1 MNVSPSPS
9 PMNRTEADRLI
20 RDLGAAYD
28 RISAAMYALDTHP
41 DLAVLRGTQPG
52 GDTARVA
59 AGRPARIDVLWSQFT
74 AFSDLLH
81 RAREVRARRSRP
93 GDAELRE
100 LAGLLRAP
108 VVRLGADGMVLDDAV
123 ADPSAHS
130 SGLVDL
136 ARRIETEAAGL
147 AGALSEVVA
156 ARSRLAEGFGQ
167 LTATVARLRT
177 EVGALG
183 DAPTVAG
190 DLDRLGRQID
200 EAYGDALGDP
210 LAATRNGPVASR
222 IRDRLRELTVEV
234 TGLAGRLA
242 ELTELRDGYPGRV
255 ARLRAELDEL
265 VAATTETNR
274 VYAVALAKIANP
286 GLPDLPAANPALRIH
301 LHQLDQLHRER
312 RWHRLG
318 TELDAVERAVATA
331 RRRMVE
337 LHEAADGL
345 LRRRDELRGRL
356 DAYRAKAG
364 RLGLIEHV
372 DLSARYRLAR
382 DLLYTSPCDLAAA
395 TRAVVAY
402 QRQLND
408 LAERPTPGAKG
419 AVP

>member
-1 MNVSPSPS
+1 MNVSPSS
-9 PMNRTEADRLI
+9 MSRIEADRVI

-28 RISAAMYALDTHP
+28 RISAAMYALDTHS
-41 DLAVLRGTQPG
+41 DLAVLRGTESG
-52 GDTARVA
+52 GDTARIA
-59 AGRPARIDVLWSQFT
+59 AGLLARIDVLWSQFT
-74 AFSDLLH
+74 ALSDLLH

-93 GDAELRE
+93 GDGELRE
-100 LAGLLRAP
+100 LAVLLRAP
-108 VVRLGADGMVLDDAV
+108 VVRLGADGMVLDDAA
-123 ADPSAHS
+123 ADPPVHS

-136 ARRIETEAAGL
+136 ARRIETEADGL

-156 ARSRLAEGFGQ
+156 ARTRLAEEFGQ
-167 LTATVARLRT
+167 LTATVARFRT
-177 EVGALG
+177 DVGVLG
-183 DAPTVAG
+183 ADSTVAG

-200 EAYGDALGDP
+200 EAYGEALGDP
-210 LAATRNGPVASR
+210 LAATRNGPTASR

-234 TGLAGRLA
+234 TGLADRLG
-242 ELTELRDGYPGRV
+242 ELIELRDGYPDRV
-255 ARLRAELDEL
+255 ARLGAELDEL
-265 VAATTETNR
+265 AAATTETHR

-286 GLPDLPAANPALRIH
+286 DLPDLPAANPALRTQ

-318 TELDAVERAVATA
+318 TELAAVERAVATA
-331 RRRMVE
+331 GRRMAE
-337 LHEAADGL
+337 LYEAADGL
-345 LRRRDELRGRL
+345 LRRRIELRGRL

-372 DLSARYRLAR
+372 DLSAGYRLAR
-382 DLLYTSPCDLAAA
+382 DLLYTSPCDLGAA

-419 AVP
+419 VAP